1 MKAIFMLMMVLASP
15 AFGQTATTTATS
27 TPPYAAVQKPP
38 LTYEISPELAD
49 LRQKQEVPHEQEVES
64 VYELISRSH
73 DPFSPDYAKAAL
85 AYERERRDGEEAARA
100 SGRAPRPTNAQR
112 EAMALE
118 TERKFQEARKKQ
130 LARKKALAEKAKR
143 AQEEANARWAK
154 EAKEAQAEWDA
165 KWGEKTKPTRKKAPA
180 RKSKTTAKTNVC
192 NEIYRIWKQAE
203 GLYQHLE
210 RSGSPV
216 LSAEPAHTWGQ
227 LSKAISKCTRHY
239 NTLITIPPFSNA
251 ESSDSY
257 LIHRIVIAFHF

>member
-1 MKAIFMLMMVLASP
+1 M
-15 AFGQTATTTATS
+15 
-27 TPPYAAVQKPP
+27 
-38 LTYEISPELAD
+38 
-49 LRQKQEVPHEQEVES
+49 
-64 VYELISRSH
+64 YELISRSH
-73 DPFSPDYAKAAL
+73 DPF
-85 AYERERRDGEEAARA
+85 
-100 SGRAPRPTNAQR
+100 AQR

-227 LSKAISKCTRHY
+227 LSKAISKCPRHY

>member
-1 MKAIFMLMMVLASP
+1 MNS
-15 AFGQTATTTATS
+15 S
-27 TPPYAAVQKPP
+27 
-38 LTYEISPELAD
+38 
-49 LRQKQEVPHEQEVES
+49 
-64 VYELISRSH
+64 
-73 DPFSPDYAKAAL
+73 
-85 AYERERRDGEEAARA
+85 
-100 SGRAPRPTNAQR
+100 
-112 EAMALE
+112 
-118 TERKFQEARKKQ
+118 
-130 LARKKALAEKAKR
+130 KAKR

-216 LSAEPAHTWGQ
+216 LSAEPAHTWGDRCRRRYQ
-227 LSKAISKCTRHY
+227 SVRDTIIL
-239 NTLITIPPFSNA
+239 LITIPPFSNA
-251 ESSDSY
+251 ENSDSY